1 MVRAEA
7 NPTPTVLTWA
17 RESAGLPIELAAK
30 KAAATSARLAA
41 WESGEQRPTF
51 AQLRKLSEIYKR
63 PLAIFYLKEPPL
75 GFQPMHDFR
84 RAADRTMLP
93 NSPELTMEIRKAHDR
108 REWALELLEEIE
120 EQPPQIDTA
129 ITLDQDPEA
138 AAEAV
143 RAFLGVSLER
153 QGAWRADYEALK
165 QWRLLIENAGIL
177 TFQAPDVEVNEA
189 RGFSISERPLP
200 VAVANIKDAPRG
212 RIFTFVHEITHVL
225 LRDGGICDLH
235 ESDEDEASRIE
246 AFCNRVAGATLFPRA
261 ALLATDTVG
270 RHRRGDMAW
279 SDDELAEISRQFGGS
294 REAALVRL
302 LTLGLTSSAF
312 YRKMREEFLKQYAKQ
327 RQRQKGF
334 ALPHVVALA
343 SAGPTFASL
352 VIESFNRERITA
364 SDVSDYLGIRLKHLP
379 EVQRDYTKFA
389 V

>member
-1 MVRAEA
+1 MARAEA
-7 NPTPTVLTWA
+7 NPTPSVLIWA
-17 RESAGLPIELAAK
+17 RESAGLLVGLAAK
-30 KAAATSARLAA
+30 KATVTSERLAA

-63 PLAIFYLKEPPL
+63 PLATFYLKEPPR
-75 GFQPMHDFR
+75 GFQPMQDFR
-84 RAADRTMLP
+84 RAADREIVP
-93 NSPELTMEIRKAHDR
+93 NSPELTMQVRKAHDR

-120 EQPPQIDTA
+120 EQPPQIETA
-129 ITLDQDPEA
+129 IALDQHAEA

-143 RAFLGVSLER
+143 RDFLGVSLE
-153 QGAWRADYEALK
+153 QQSAWRADYEALK
-165 QWRLLIENAGIL
+165 QWRQLIENAGIL
-177 TFQAPDVEVNEA
+177 TFQAPDVEVSEA
-189 RGFSISERPLP
+189 RGFSISDRPLP

-212 RIFTFVHEITHVL
+212 RIFTFVHEVVHIL

-235 ESDEDEASRIE
+235 ESEDDEASRIE

-261 ALLATDTVG
+261 ALLATDAVR
-270 RHRRGDMAW
+270 RHKRGDMTW

-302 LTLGLTSSAF
+302 LTLGLTSTAF
-312 YRKMREEFLKQYAKQ
+312 YRQMREEFLKRYAEQ
-327 RQRQKGF
+327 RQKQKGF

-352 VIESFNRERITA
+352 VMESFNRERITA
-364 SDVSDYLGIRLKHLP
+364 SDVSDYLGIRLRHLP

-389 V
+389 T